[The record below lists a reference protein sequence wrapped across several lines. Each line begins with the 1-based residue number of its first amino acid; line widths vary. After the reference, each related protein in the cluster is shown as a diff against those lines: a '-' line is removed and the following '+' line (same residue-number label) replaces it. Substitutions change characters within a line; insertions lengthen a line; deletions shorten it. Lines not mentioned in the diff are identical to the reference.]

1 MSAKME
7 GSFYRHND
15 EHKTSYSNKKSSRE
29 VQSEG
34 STEGGDFNNRGWE
47 RREGGEWDFRS
58 GSDWVQQNYLY
69 TGKLSTSDKSCLC
82 NEMTMSKILIII
94 FTLLNLTMIASGG
107 VVFTLGLT
115 GYWRNHNNF
124 SQLMVGSSCLMCWG
138 TLATTFDILALLGI
152 FQKKKKLILPWLL
165 WYILEVLA
173 VVGMVMLATVYTDT
187 FYCLP
192 LLVKPIL
199 TVYAWFNVRHVYKHS
214 LRTFYSR
221 NIDMSFY

>member
-1 MSAKME
+1 
-7 GSFYRHND
+7 
-15 EHKTSYSNKKSSRE
+15 
-29 VQSEG
+29 
-34 STEGGDFNNRGWE
+34 
-47 RREGGEWDFRS
+47 
-58 GSDWVQQNYLY
+58 
-69 TGKLSTSDKSCLC
+69 
-82 NEMTMSKILIII
+82 
-94 FTLLNLTMIASGG
+94 
-107 VVFTLGLT
+107 
-115 GYWRNHNNF
+115 
-124 SQLMVGSSCLMCWG
+124 MCWG